1 MREIKFRAWDK
12 RFKLMLYPDNFYNEY
27 ISADGK
33 VIEIEE
39 WSDYSGGGFH
49 TNDVSQDYI
58 LMQYTGLKDGTKWE
72 QLTKEEQNDWQQ
84 SGKRPEEWKGREIY
98 EGDLFKIEN
107 HWSVYTVVYSKEEA
121 AFGLQSRGGPFKSFK
136 RVLEESKDYPLSE
149 VLGNI
154 YENPDLVGDQDG
166 D

>member
-58 LMQYTGLKDGTKWE
+58 LMQYTGLKDKT
-72 QLTKEEQNDWQQ
+72 
-84 SGKRPEEWKGREIY
+84 GKEIY
-98 EGDLFKIEN
+98 EGDVVQILLPHESFIVEWDEIGTGYLFHHTEDTKRTHGIDYYEF
-107 HWSVYTVVYSKEEA
+107 ED
-121 AFGLQSRGGPFKSFK
+121 KSGSLGF
-136 RVLEESKDYPLSE
+136 E
-149 VLGNI
+149 VIGNI
-154 YENPDLVGDQDG
+154 YEHPHLIGGESDG
-166 D
+166 N